1 MKSEINS
8 ELLLTLIESNKCE
21 KVQFKID
28 NQLQVTGLDNQRHAR
43 FEINCLCT
51 QGVLSND
58 EKMFEIDASSLK
70 SITPSKTS
78 AVNLMLLN
86 NKLTINGKEVAFEK
100 VSKKGSQVD
109 HSRVELDKLQAMF
122 DKLSQDSQHFVFKT
136 SS

>member
-58 EKMFEIDASSLK
+58 EKMIEIDASSL
-70 SITPSKTS
+70 
-78 AVNLMLLN
+78 
-86 NKLTINGKEVAFEK
+86 
-100 VSKKGSQVD
+100 
-109 HSRVELDKLQAMF
+109 
-122 DKLSQDSQHFVFKT
+122 
-136 SS
+136 